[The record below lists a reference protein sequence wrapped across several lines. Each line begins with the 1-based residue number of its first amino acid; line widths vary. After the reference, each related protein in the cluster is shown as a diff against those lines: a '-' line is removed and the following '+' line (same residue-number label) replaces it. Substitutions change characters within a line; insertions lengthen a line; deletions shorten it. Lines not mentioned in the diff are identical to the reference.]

1 MDVEQLRVEFRK
13 AVADAG
19 ERGRTTAYPLELRAI
34 AVAYVEARTAQ
45 GVNGMAACR
54 ELGIGRDTFLRWRRS
69 LATPPRPEDL
79 PSFRPV
85 EIAAPT
91 APAAAA
97 TLVVHGPLGLRIE
110 GLDVAALAA
119 LLRALA

>member
-1 MDVEQLRVEFRK
+1 MEIEQLRAEFRRG
-13 AVADAG
+13 VAQAG

-34 AVAYVEARTAQ
+34 GVAYVEARTAQ
-45 GVNGMAACR
+45 GVNGMVACR
-54 ELGIGRDTFLRWRRS
+54 ELGIGRDTFLRWKRALASPPS
-69 LATPPRPEDL
+69 LADL

-85 EIAAPT
+85 EIARPAAPT
-91 APAAAA
+91 

>member
-13 AVADAG
+13 AVAEAG

-85 EIAAPT
+85 EIAAP
-91 APAAAA
+91 AAA
-97 TLVVHGPLGLRIE
+97 TALVVHGPLGLRIE
-110 GLDVAALAA
+110 GLDLASLAA
-119 LLRALA
+119 LLRTLA